1 MHSVCVCVSG
11 GAFPELKIVIKM
23 NKCVKCDTVVFLSD
37 SGGACK
43 EGGGG
48 E

>member
-1 MHSVCVCVSG
+1 
-11 GAFPELKIVIKM
+11 M
-23 NKCVKCDTVVFLSD
+23 NQLVKYDTVVFLSD

-48 E
+48 ETGRT